1 MCESLQTSDIW
12 LTCHSLASGR
22 TPAGPPSQ
30 RKARTP
36 LWSGYQQGSPAREQA
51 IVAHEQGQ
59 LFGVEITSK
68 VQRCPL
74 IAYLDETVSGW
85 PCAQHRGLDVQ
96 YLLVPESSSNWPATG
111 SSSTHSPAST
121 MAFHTVALMRHK
133 GGKQCTSSLWRAL
146 QKRQLL
152 WPNQAS

>member
-1 MCESLQTSDIW
+1 MAFAVIFLHTLLLMCESLQTSDIW

-68 VQRCPL
+68 VQRGPL

-85 PCAQHRGLDVQ
+85 T
-96 YLLVPESSSNWPATG
+96 E
-111 SSSTHSPAST
+111 
-121 MAFHTVALMRHK
+121 ALMCSICWCQNPAATARPLAPAARIAPHPRWP
-133 GGKQCTSSLWRAL
+133 SALWL
-146 QKRQLL
+146 
-152 WPNQAS
+152 